1 MGKKSSHSHQFTQS
15 ADAVYAGFTDPDTV
29 RAKLEAL
36 GSRDIEI
43 DVTEEDGA
51 TIVTIDRTVPVN
63 VSGSLQAMVGDS
75 QKVRQTERWEG
86 GPGGPYSAT
95 VDVEPVGVPASMHG
109 ETTISADGDGCHCE
123 ATMEARCSIPVLG
136 GKVEKM
142 MIGDSDGKIA
152 AEFDYI
158 AQHC

>member
-1 MGKKSSHSHQFTQS
+1 MGKKSSHSHDFSQS
-15 ADAVYAGFTDPDTV
+15 VDAVYAGFTDPEIV

-43 DVTEEDGA
+43 EIATEDGV
-51 TIVTIDRTVPVN
+51 TTVTIDRTVPVN
-63 VSGSLQAMVGDS
+63 VSGSMKAMVGDS

-86 GPGGPYSAT
+86 GAGGPYSAT
-95 VDVEPVGVPASMHG
+95 VDIEPVGVPASMHG
-109 ETTISADGDGCHCE
+109 ETTLSADGDGCACV
-123 ATMEARCSIPVLG
+123 ATMEARCTIPLMG

-142 MIGDSDGKIA
+142 MIGDSDTKIA
-152 AEFDYI
+152 QEFAYI

>member
-1 MGKKSSHSHQFTQS
+1 MGKKSSHSHSFSQGV
-15 ADAVYAGFTDPDTV
+15 DAVYAGFTDPDIV
-29 RAKLEAL
+29 HAKLEAL

-43 DVTEEDGA
+43 EIAEEDGV
-51 TIVTIDRTVPVN
+51 TTVTIDRTVPVN

-86 GPGGPYSAT
+86 GHGGPYSAT

-109 ETTISADGDGCHCE
+109 ETTISADGNGCRCE
-123 ATMEARCSIPVLG
+123 ATMEARCSIPLLG
-136 GKVEKM
+136 SKVEKM